1 MDKIVARRTRHGQLE
16 YECSLKGR
24 GPDENEWR
32 SLRRLVAEGHQVECL
47 RYDQVVAGVAAG
59 LDLRPLT
66 VTETQNHLTDFGLD
80 PFVAG
85 QTKIGGLSGGQKA
98 KLVFAAALW
107 TKPHVLVLDEPTNY
121 LDKETL
127 DALKSALRRFKGA
140 FVVVSHNRDFVTG
153 LCSEE
158 WRVSNGRCQVV
169 QVNNDED
176 EDGGANG
183 GKAAALTPEEEAAAE
198 REAELAEAGAALL
211 AAKGGGSG
219 SSSGASWA
227 AGTVTTANMY
237 GSGEIKAVKDAKG
250 RLLSKKEMRA
260 LEKKSKDAKKKANG
274 GSGGGGDN
282 DNDDDDDDGGD
293 RKETAAEK
301 KARRLAKKIAKEVSS
316 TGSAVTGSSTGGGKQ
331 TLAEAGKRAGLAA
344 STAELNKELEM
355 AHEVAVRQRVAMGAH
370 RGAVETE
377 AFTLPNPGGGADLL
391 EESSFV
397 LVPGRRY
404 GLIGRNGTGE
414 LEYPRALCFT
424 NTLHCSG
431 RLLFPLWCIIE
442 FEPLLCL
449 SLFFFL
455 SSNQSTGKSSML
467 KALAARRVVA
477 FPENMAV
484 SVLVR
489 YFSF

>member
-1 MDKIVARRTRHGQLE
+1 ME

-176 EDGGANG
+176 DEDSSS
-183 GKAAALTPEEEAAAE
+183 GKAAVLTPEEEAAAE

-211 AAKGGGSG
+211 AAKGGGG
-219 SSSGASWA
+219 VGGGGGSSGASWA

-237 GSGEIKAVKDAKG
+237 GSGEIKAMKDAKG
-250 RLLSKKEMRA
+250 RLLSKKELRA
-260 LEKKSKDAKKKANG
+260 LEKKNKDALKKKAS
-274 GSGGGGDN
+274 SGDNN
-282 DNDDDDDDGGD
+282 DNDDDDDDNGGD

-316 TGSAVTGSSTGGGKQ
+316 TGSAVTGSSSGGGKQ
-331 TLAEAGKRAGLAA
+331 TLVEAGRRAGLAA
-344 STAELNKELEM
+344 TNAELNQELER
-355 AHEVAVRQRVAMGAH
+355 AHEVAVRQRVNMGTH

-414 LEYPRALCFT
+414 DNYAMDCKTR
-424 NTLHCSG
+424 
-431 RLLFPLWCIIE
+431 
-442 FEPLLCL
+442 
-449 SLFFFL
+449 
-455 SSNQSTGKSSML
+455 
-467 KALAARRVVA
+467 
-477 FPENMAV
+477 
-484 SVLVR
+484 
-489 YFSF
+489 